1 MNHRLN
7 PRRDF
12 LRTVS
17 IGSTVAAAAGLE
29 ACATSV
35 AALTTS
41 PPQQP
46 AGQWDLSWVDRL
58 KAPYRIVFNITQKND
73 LGLMQA
79 WMWMQGFQQAY
90 GTEDNNLNA
99 VLVFRHEAVAMMLND
114 AMWARMAIP
123 ESSSSA
129 ASGNAAAAPPGRN
142 PWLTTAGS
150 SAPSGSQDTDYTIS
164 ALRARGVIMLACN
177 MALRGQVSR
186 LRQKENLA
194 ADDADKAIRNAI
206 VPGCYIVPNGI
217 FGVSRAEMAGC
228 AYFSPG

>member
-1 MNHRLN
+1 LN

-17 IGSTVAAAAGLE
+17 IGSTVAAAAGLQ
-29 ACATSV
+29 ACASSV

-41 PPQQP
+41 PPKQ
-46 AGQWDLSWVDRL
+46 AGREWDLSWVDRL
-58 KAPYRIVFNITQKND
+58 KAPFRVVFNITQKND
-73 LGLMQA
+73 LGLMQT

-99 VLVFRHEAVAMMLND
+99 VLVFRHEAVAMMLDD
-114 AMWARMAIP
+114 AMWARMAIT
-123 ESSSSA
+123 ESSSGTG
-129 ASGNAAAAPPGRN
+129 SGNTAAAPPGRN
-142 PWLTTAGS
+142 PWLSKPASNG
-150 SAPSGSQDTDYTIS
+150 PSGSQDTDYTIS

-186 LRQKENLA
+186 LRQKENLT
-194 ADDADKAIRNAI
+194 ADDADRAIRNAI

-217 FGVSRAEMAGC
+217 FAVSRAQMAGC

>member
-1 MNHRLN
+1 MNHQLN

-17 IGSTVAAAAGLE
+17 IGSTVVAAAGLE
-29 ACATSV
+29 ACASSV
-35 AALTTS
+35 AAITTS
-41 PPQQP
+41 ATPRQ
-46 AGQWDLSWVDRL
+46 ASSFDLSWVDRL
-58 KAPYRIVFNITQKND
+58 KAPYRVAFNITQKND

-79 WMWMQGFQQAY
+79 WMWMDGFRQAH
-90 GTEDNNLNA
+90 GTEDKDLNA
-99 VLVFRHEAVAMMLND
+99 VLVFRHEAVAMMLDD
-114 AMWARMAIP
+114 AMWARMAIM
-123 ESSSSA
+123 ESSSGTG
-129 ASGNAAAAPPGRN
+129 SGNTAAAPPGRN
-142 PWLTTAGS
+142 PWLAKPET

-186 LRQKENLA
+186 LRQKENLTA
-194 ADDADKAIRNAI
+194 EDADKAIRNAI

-217 FGVSRAEMAGC
+217 FAISRAQMAGC

>member
-1 MNHRLN
+1 LN

-17 IGSTVAAAAGLE
+17 LGSTVAAAAGLQ
-29 ACATSV
+29 ACASSV

-41 PPQQP
+41 PPKQ
-46 AGQWDLSWVDRL
+46 AGREWDLSWVDRL
-58 KAPYRIVFNITQKND
+58 KAPFRVVSNITQKND
-73 LGLMQA
+73 LGLMQT

-99 VLVFRHEAVAMMLND
+99 VLVFRHEAVAMMLDD
-114 AMWARMAIP
+114 AMWARMAIT
-123 ESSSSA
+123 ESSSGTG
-129 ASGNAAAAPPGRN
+129 SGNTAAAPPGRN
-142 PWLTTAGS
+142 PWLSKPASNG
-150 SAPSGSQDTDYTIS
+150 PSGSQDTDYTIS

-186 LRQKENLA
+186 LRQKENLT
-194 ADDADKAIRNAI
+194 ADDADRAIRNAI

-217 FGVSRAEMAGC
+217 FAVSRAQMAGC

>member
-17 IGSTVAAAAGLE
+17 IGSTIAAATGLE
-29 ACATSV
+29 ACASSV
-35 AALTTS
+35 AAITTS
-41 PPQQP
+41 SSPQP
-46 AGQWDLSWVDRL
+46 ASDFDLSWVDRL
-58 KAPYRIVFNITQKND
+58 KAPYRVAFNITQKND

-79 WMWMQGFQQAY
+79 WMWMDGFRQAY
-90 GTEDNNLNA
+90 GTEDKDLNA
-99 VLVFRHEAVAMMLND
+99 VLVFRHEAVAMMLDD

-129 ASGNAAAAPPGRN
+129 GSGNAAAAPPGRN
-142 PWLTTAGS
+142 PWLSKPASNG
-150 SAPSGSQDTDYTIS
+150 PSGSQDTDYTIS

-186 LRQKENLA
+186 LRQKENMA
-194 ADDADKAIRNAI
+194 ADDADRAIRNAI

-217 FGVSRAEMAGC
+217 FAVSRAQMAGC

>member
-1 MNHRLN
+1 LN

-17 IGSTVAAAAGLE
+17 LGSTVAAAAGLQ
-29 ACATSV
+29 ACASSV

-41 PPQQP
+41 PPKQ
-46 AGQWDLSWVDRL
+46 AGREWDLSWVDRL
-58 KAPYRIVFNITQKND
+58 KAPFRVVFNITQKND
-73 LGLMQA
+73 LGLMQT

-99 VLVFRHEAVAMMLND
+99 VLVFRHEAVAMMLDD
-114 AMWARMAIP
+114 AMWARMAIT
-123 ESSSSA
+123 ESSSGTG
-129 ASGNAAAAPPGRN
+129 SGNTAAAPPGRN
-142 PWLTTAGS
+142 PWLSKPASNG
-150 SAPSGSQDTDYTIS
+150 PSGSQDTDYTIS

-186 LRQKENLA
+186 LRQKENLT
-194 ADDADKAIRNAI
+194 ADDADRAIRNAI

-217 FGVSRAEMAGC
+217 FAVSRAQMAGC